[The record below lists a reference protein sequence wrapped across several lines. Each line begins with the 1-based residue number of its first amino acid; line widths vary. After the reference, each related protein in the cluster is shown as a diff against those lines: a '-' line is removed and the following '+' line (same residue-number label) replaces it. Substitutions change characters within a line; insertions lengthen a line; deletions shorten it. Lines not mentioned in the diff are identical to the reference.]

1 MICEKKNLMLAFF
14 GRVAGKIIA
23 EFQYFYL
30 HYQIYTTKH
39 RKIAQYQMKFQK
51 FTVFLS
57 IYAIFFR
64 STYTHHFQTSEA
76 LHVKLI

>member
-30 HYQIYTTKH
+30 HYQAYMMPLADWNILNLILCTTLIYRT
-39 RKIAQYQMKFQK
+39 
-51 FTVFLS
+51 L
-57 IYAIFFR
+57 
-64 STYTHHFQTSEA
+64 
-76 LHVKLI
+76 

>member
-39 RKIAQYQMKFQK
+39 TKIAQYQMKFQK
-51 FTVFLS
+51 FTVFL
-57 IYAIFFR
+57 IELNICR
-64 STYTHHFQTSEA
+64 IM
-76 LHVKLI
+76 VKY

>member
-1 MICEKKNLMLAFF
+1 MICEKKNLMLSFF

-39 RKIAQYQMKFQK
+39 TKIA
-51 FTVFLS
+51 
-57 IYAIFFR
+57 
-64 STYTHHFQTSEA
+64 
-76 LHVKLI
+76 

>member
-30 HYQIYTTKH
+30 HYQTYKDSTISNEILKVHT
-39 RKIAQYQMKFQK
+39 IPINLWNIFQEH
-51 FTVFLS
+51 L
-57 IYAIFFR
+57 
-64 STYTHHFQTSEA
+64 
-76 LHVKLI
+76 L